1 MNTFQSVVGL
11 LLFGILVMGIV
22 FFVFG
27 KGYKPILIGAA
38 LSLGSLIGIVSVTAE
53 VQKRIVHERQADEYN
68 RRVVERAFV
77 EELLTGKP
85 IQLKEGYRIPQVVAG
100 IAQETGF
107 SSNLVRQLID
117 PHRYILHF
125 NTNDLSSR
133 QMPLSEDHRSQDQ
146 VPMSDEDI
154 YHR

>member
-1 MNTFQSVVGL
+1 
-11 LLFGILVMGIV
+11 
-22 FFVFG
+22 
-27 KGYKPILIGAA
+27 
-38 LSLGSLIGIVSVTAE
+38 
-53 VQKRIVHERQADEYN
+53 VHERQADEYN

-100 IAQETGF
+100 MAQETGF